1 MKSLINLFSPSCKQE
16 GVLADAAC
24 RTSKSSAQ
32 TARKWSWLLV
42 CAIGISLSACD
53 SEENALSTYDP
64 SKPLVLTDYY
74 PKEGPIS
81 TQVILNGS
89 NFGNSKEGVKV
100 FFNEKEASIISVKGE
115 RMLVL
120 APKLPGEECVIK
132 VQVGDQEQSYEDLF
146 DYIVQTNIS
155 TLVGGDKNAK
165 SNPTGTVSLSEAQFA
180 KKIEIGIET
189 DAAGNVYFCVQ
200 DVNADGTD
208 ANNGS
213 IYVLSEESGQLK
225 QIKNSTNYF
234 CNNPMLAYDPY
245 NDIIYQFDA
254 GDGSNGYCYFDV
266 DNDFSEI
273 SMGSF
278 TLPDLTPSF
287 LPFTVRRAF
296 AMNENGW
303 FYCRGQDGDF
313 YRVNPNTRQGE
324 WFTDKSPLGGFSN
337 GATYG
342 AVFDPNDSR
351 ILYFSV
357 DDRHC
362 IYKYNIETD
371 EISVLAGVENNGG
384 YMDGEAS
391 IAKFNKP
398 SQICF
403 DSQGDLYVA
412 DRENNCIR
420 KIAMSTGYVS
430 TVAGIAGKAGYQNG
444 TEEVALF
451 DKPIGL
457 AIGKDDVLYVGD
469 SENRAI
475 RRVAIE

>member
-1 MKSLINLFSPSCKQE
+1 MKSLINMFSPSCRQE
-16 GVLADAAC
+16 GALAGGAC
-24 RTSKSSAQ
+24 Q
-32 TARKWSWLLV
+32 TRKPAHAGLKWRWLLV
-42 CAIGISLSACD
+42 CVVGISLSACD
-53 SEENALSTYDP
+53 SDENALSTYDP
-64 SKPLVLTDYY
+64 NQPLVLTDYY

-89 NFGNSKEGVKV
+89 NFGNSKENVKV

-132 VQVGDQEQSYEDLF
+132 VQVGEQEQSYEEIF
-146 DYIVQTNIS
+146 NYIVQTNVS
-155 TLVGGDKNAK
+155 TVVGGDKAAK
-165 SNPTGTVSLSEAQFA
+165 TKPAGTITLSEAQFA
-180 KKIEIGIET
+180 MKIETGIVC
-189 DAAGNVYFCVQ
+189 DASGNVYFCVQ
-200 DVNADGTD
+200 NVKDDGNGADDG
-208 ANNGS
+208 N
-213 IYVLSEESGQLK
+213 IYVLNEEANQLK
-225 QIKNSTNYF
+225 QIKNNANYF

-245 NDIIYQFDA
+245 NDIVYSFLT
-254 GDGSNGYCYFDV
+254 GKGSNDYAFFDV
-266 DNDFSEI
+266 NNDFTET

-278 TLPDLTPSF
+278 SLGELTPTF

-303 FYCRGQDGDF
+303 FYCRGQDGDY
-313 YRVNPNTRQGE
+313 YRINPNTRQGE
-324 WFTDKSPLGGFSN
+324 LFTDKMPLGGFTN
-337 GATYG
+337 GTVYG

-351 ILYFSV
+351 ILYYAV

-362 IYKYNIETD
+362 IYKYNIETN
-371 EISVLAGVENNGG
+371 ENEVFVGVENNAG
-384 YMDGEAS
+384 YLDGERT

-398 SQICF
+398 CQMCF

-412 DRENNCIR
+412 DRNNHCIR

-430 TVAGIAGKAGYQNG
+430 TVAGIAGKAGYRNG
-444 TEEVALF
+444 TDSDAQF
-451 DKPIGL
+451 DNPIGL

-475 RRVAIE
+475 RRVAVE